1 MLAGIAT
8 TCSLL
13 PFFILCAL
21 GQQPQRSVLLPS
33 SAARSIPDRPPSQG
47 SWEPT
52 KSDIESLET
61 NLPQVAALN
70 VKGWSPRIK
79 IDHPEKYLRQYV
91 AVIYGGKKL
100 IFINAF
106 CDDELPPFDW
116 RDHLYVVTDGATC
129 YWQALYNPATK
140 KISSLTINS
149 RG

>member
-8 TCSLL
+8 TCTLL
-13 PFFILCAL
+13 PFFIPCSL
-21 GQQPQRSVLLPS
+21 GQQVQRSVLLPS
-33 SAARSIPDRPPSQG
+33 SAARSIPDRPPGQG

-61 NLPQVAALN
+61 NLPQVPALD

-79 IDHPEKYLRQYV
+79 IDHPEKYFRQYV
-91 AVIYGGKKL
+91 PVIYGGKKL
-100 IFINAF
+100 IYINAF
-106 CDDELPPFDW
+106 CEDELSPFDW
-116 RDHLYVVTDGATC
+116 HTHLYVVTDGATC
-129 YWQALYNPATK
+129 YWQALYDPVTK